1 MNTENGTGIMARTLR
16 PTPRMAAGSAMLA
29 AALALGG
36 CANVKP
42 YEREILADPI
52 MDPSGEFAK
61 QTLEQ
66 KFFSTREGSI
76 GGGSGVG
83 GGCGCSK

>member
-1 MNTENGTGIMARTLR
+1 MKSDRKISLGNFSTL
-16 PTPRMAAGSAMLA
+16 
-29 AALALGG
+29 LALGVG
-36 CANVKP
+36 MLLLTSCANVKP
-42 YEREILADPI
+42 FEREKLADPI
-52 MDPSGEFAK
+52 MEPGGQFSK

-76 GGGSGVG
+76 GGPTGIG

>member
-1 MNTENGTGIMARTLR
+1 MKTILKL
-16 PTPRMAAGSAMLA
+16 LA
-29 AALALGG
+29 AAAAGLLAS
-36 CANVKP
+36 CAAVKP
-42 YEREILADPI
+42 FEREKLADPI
-52 MDPSGEFAK
+52 MDPGSHFSK

-76 GGGSGVG
+76 GGGAGVG

>member
-1 MNTENGTGIMARTLR
+1 MKKPFTKILLQFSLTFL
-16 PTPRMAAGSAMLA
+16 LA
-29 AALALGG
+29 FLFTASLTS

-42 YEREILADPI
+42 YEREKLADPI
-52 MDPSGEFAK
+52 MDPGGQFTK
-61 QTLEQ
+61 QSLEQ

-76 GGGSGVG
+76 GGPTGIG

>member
-1 MNTENGTGIMARTLR
+1 MKTL
-16 PTPRMAAGSAMLA
+16 AKKLAGV
-29 AALALGG
+29 ALWAVCCTG
-36 CANVKP
+36 CAVVRP
-42 YEREILADPI
+42 YEREKLADPI
-52 MDPSGEFAK
+52 MERQNQFAK

-76 GGGSGVG
+76 GGASGIG